1 MDDFDNFINADN
13 SDDEAAFVSTP
24 GGSRHRAGTGSSAR
38 KCKIQHHR
46 PVQGS
51 LVSYVIVW
59 VCCLEFDSSFDFA
72 AVVMCCTQMEKV

>member
-38 KCKIQHHR
+38 KCKSR
-46 PVQGS
+46 RWFAVQRSPMFSRHALDYLSG
-51 LVSYVIVW
+51 I
-59 VCCLEFDSSFDFA
+59 
-72 AVVMCCTQMEKV
+72 